1 MIQMGISISAK
12 GERGGTT
19 PPAVLFTTTWTTTA
33 PNQGI
38 ILPYSA
44 LGTYSGTIDWG
55 DTTTSI
61 NSFANKI
68 HYYALAGTYTVEING
83 TCNGW
88 NFNNYGGVNSS
99 YITSVV
105 NWGQLQL
112 GSNAGYYFNNCSN
125 LDLSSVSDVLD
136 LAGVVNLSGMFS
148 NLGASSINNIN
159 LWNTS
164 SVTNMSGMF
173 YGAMSFNQALTF
185 DTSSVTDMNGMF
197 QSATVFNQSLSSFDT
212 SSVTNMSYM
221 FTNAT
226 SFNQSLNN
234 FDTSSVTNMGGMFL
248 SAMSFNQALTFDTS
262 GVTDMNGMFQSATV
276 FNQSLSSFDTSSV
289 TDMSYMFYDANA
301 FNQNI
306 GTWNVGNVTSFFDFM
321 GNKIPATF
329 STTNLDAI
337 YNGWSASGV
346 QPNNFISFG
355 TAKYT
360 ATASSGRSIL
370 TGVNN
375 WNITDGGI

>member
-1 MIQMGISISAK
+1 MGISISAK
-12 GERGGTT
+12 GERGGT
-19 PPAVLFTTTWTTTA
+19 PSPAVLFTTTWTTTL
-33 PNQGI
+33 PNQII

-61 NSFANKI
+61 NSYANRI
-68 HYYALAGTYTVEING
+68 HYYTSPGTYTVEING

-88 NFNNYGGVNSS
+88 NFNSVGYPNSS

-112 GSNAGYYFNNCSN
+112 GSDTGYYFNNCSN

-136 LAGVVNLSGMFS
+136 LTGIVNLSNMFGNS
-148 NLGASSINNIN
+148 GVSSINNIN

-164 SVTNMSGMF
+164 SVINMGGMFFSATSFNQLLTFDTSSVTNMYGMF
-173 YGAMSFNQALTF
+173 ESATSFNQSLSTFDTSNVTDMSYMFSNASSFNQSLSNFDTSNVFYMGGMFLSATSFNQALSNF

-197 QSATVFNQSLSSFDT
+197 ANATVFNQSLSNFNT
-212 SSVTNMSYM
+212 SSVY
-221 FTNAT
+221 
-226 SFNQSLNN
+226 
-234 FDTSSVTNMGGMFL
+234 
-248 SAMSFNQALTFDTS
+248 
-262 GVTDMNGMFQSATV
+262 
-276 FNQSLSSFDTSSV
+276 
-289 TDMSYMFYDANA
+289 DMSYMFYGADA

-306 GTWNVGNVTSFFDFM
+306 GTWDVGNVTLFFDFM
-321 GNKIPATF
+321 STKVPATF

-360 ATASSGRSIL
+360 LAASAGRAIL
-370 TGVNN
+370 TGINN

>member
-12 GERGGTT
+12 GERGGTPP

-33 PNQGI
+33 PGQGI
-38 ILPYSA
+38 ILPYGA

-55 DTTTSI
+55 DTTTSV
-61 NSFANKI
+61 NSYANRI
-68 HYYALAGTYTVEING
+68 HYYASPGTYTVEING

-88 NFNNYGGVNSS
+88 NFNNVGGINSS

-112 GSNAGYYFNNCSN
+112 GSDIGYYFNNCSN

-136 LAGVVNLSGMFS
+136 LTGIVNLSGMFS
-148 NLGASSINNIN
+148 NVSSSSINNIN
-159 LWNTS
+159 SWNTS
-164 SVTNMSGMF
+164 SVINMAAMF
-173 YGAMSFNQALTF
+173 YGMSSFNQLLTF
-185 DTSSVTDMNGMF
+185 DTSSVTDMNSMF
-197 QSATVFNQSLSSFDT
+197 SDATIFNQPVSAFDTSSVIDMSYMFNNAIVFNQSLS
-212 SSVTNMSYM
+212 
-221 FTNAT
+221 
-226 SFNQSLNN
+226 
-234 FDTSSVTNMGGMFL
+234 
-248 SAMSFNQALTFDTS
+248 TFDTS
-262 GVTDMNGMFQSATV
+262 GVV
-276 FNQSLSSFDTSSV
+276 
-289 TDMSYMFYDANA
+289 DMSGMFYDANA

-306 GTWNVGNVTSFFDFM
+306 GMWDVHHVTSFFDFM
-321 GNKIPATF
+321 GTKLPATF

-346 QPNNFISFG
+346 QPNNYISFG

-360 ATASSGRSIL
+360 AASAAGRALL
-370 TGVNN
+370 TGINN